1 MTATIMTLAL
11 LLMLVPTTVNA
22 QANETECRK
31 KQIESFDAMMKTCD
45 ELKRTMTQEKY
56 WGSACPFRFY
66 PFVPTKKTPD
76 MAAYRE
82 LFIEFRTVE
91 CLSLPRAP
99 ERAK

>member
-1 MTATIMTLAL
+1 MTATSMTFAL

-66 PFVPTKKTPD
+66 PFVPTKKIPD
-76 MAAYRE
+76 IATYRE
-82 LFIEFRTVE
+82 MSIELRTTN
-91 CLSLPRAP
+91 CMSLPRGADL
-99 ERAK
+99 K